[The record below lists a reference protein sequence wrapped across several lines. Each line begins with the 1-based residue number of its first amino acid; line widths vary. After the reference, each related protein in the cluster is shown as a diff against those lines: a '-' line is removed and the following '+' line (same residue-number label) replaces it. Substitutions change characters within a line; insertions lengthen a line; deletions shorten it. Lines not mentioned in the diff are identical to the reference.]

1 MSTSRSSWPASSAS
15 WSRTSSSPCGRCQE
29 LREER
34 ALSRHDSPKRGRC
47 ELAGAIL
54 VIDALEQAEQEA
66 PVSHLEHAQKGW
78 KLRVVPRLGGWRG
91 GLYWFSRILVKG
103 EEGGGFGSSLR
114 ESGGG
119 GGGTGIL
126 RSITGG
132 RALSRRLWSRSERR
146 HVYEWME
153 QSREDPTVTEKK

>member
-119 GGGTGIL
+119 GEEQGYCVRL
-126 RSITGG
+126 RAVAPYPEGSGAEAKGDMCMNGWSSPERI
-132 RALSRRLWSRSERR
+132 RR
-146 HVYEWME
+146 
-153 QSREDPTVTEKK
+153 